1 VLDDRSRALRISKSG
16 GGVWR
21 AGEGTGSRLT
31 GAQKN
36 LEPTYIRLLR
46 GIMVGLRSIE
56 CEFDHLFLVEACL
69 TNGHGFRGSQ
79 KAAEALAR
87 RRGRWQSMA
96 RRAEKFRADSR
107 QAATRKWGLRS
118 IECEF
123 DHLFLV
129 EACLTNGH
137 AFGGSQKAAET
148 FGAQARA
155 WAIVWYARRRI

>member
-1 VLDDRSRALRISKSG
+1 MATRFADLKKRRR
-16 GGVWR
+16 R
-21 AGEGTGSRLT
+21 
-31 GAQKN
+31 
-36 LEPTYIRLLR
+36 
-46 GIMVGLRSIE
+46 
-56 CEFDHLFLVEACL
+56 
-69 TNGHGFRGSQ
+69 
-79 KAAEALAR
+79 LAR
-87 RRGRWQSMA
+87 RRAPGQLFGM
-96 RRAEKFRADSR
+96 RAEEFRADSR
-107 QAATRKWGLRS
+107 QAATGKWGLRS